1 MKHLVYI
8 SILLVMAIFSLSS
21 CSSKQTLIV
30 QGQPGTVIS
39 SPQQQQLAIIDYD
52 GKAKVTLKRSE
63 GYTPFLLS
71 QAPGS
76 NLLVPFAVDYK
87 NRSTAIAK
95 GAMWVGTTVALIGAV
110 VGISGAAMT
119 SGKSKSSKDTGTSVA
134 LAGLGV
140 MAAGTGVMLGCLPAV
155 SAPQDFKYLTDQQTN
170 NDLLK

>member
-8 SILLVMAIFSLSS
+8 PILLVMAIFSLSS

-95 GAMWVGTTVALIGAV
+95 AAFWTGTTAALIGAI

-119 SGKSKSSKDTGTSVA
+119 SSKYSKDTGTNVA
-134 LAGLGV
+134 LGGLGV
-140 MAAGTGVMLGCLPAV
+140 MVAGTGVMLGCLPAV